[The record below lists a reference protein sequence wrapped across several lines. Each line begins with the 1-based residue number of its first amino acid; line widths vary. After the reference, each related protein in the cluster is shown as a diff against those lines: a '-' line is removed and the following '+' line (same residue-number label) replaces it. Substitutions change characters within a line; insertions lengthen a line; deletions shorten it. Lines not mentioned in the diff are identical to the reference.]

1 MIVPAVFAFSNGDH
15 AALKAGPG
23 LMFITL
29 PKLFDSLTGGTIFGA
44 AFFLLVF
51 FAALTSSISLM
62 ETIVSILQDKL
73 KWKRQTVCLLVMGV
87 ALLMALPSTLGYGI
101 WSEVTIFGYQI
112 LDFFDFFSN
121 NLLMPIVAL
130 LTAVLIG
137 WVVKP
142 KYVIEEVSLSG
153 TFRARKLFCVMITY
167 IVPVCM
173 VIILLSSFFLDL

>member
-1 MIVPAVFAFSNGDH
+1 MQRESFRSRLG
-15 AALKAGPG
+15 
-23 LMFITL
+23 
-29 PKLFDSLTGGTIFGA
+29 
-44 AFFLLVF
+44 FLLVSAGCAIGIGNVWRF
-51 FAALTSSISLM
+51 PYIAGLYGGGLFVLIYL
-62 ETIVSILQDKL
+62 I
-73 KWKRQTVCLLVMGV
+73 CLLVMGV

-173 VIILLSSFFLDL
+173 VIILLSSFLLDL